1 MNLLT
6 SNIGRL
12 RIIGFLEG
20 ISFLLLMG
28 VAMPLKYIW
37 EVPEATI
44 GIGYAHGFLFIAYC
58 ILVIPAKIDLK
69 WNLKITF
76 LVLIASLLPFGTFVA
91 DFKLFKKA
99 YSTFLTKRR
108 R

>member
-1 MNLLT
+1 LNLLN

-37 EVPEATI
+37 KIPEATI
-44 GIGYAHGFLFIAYC
+44 AIGYAHGFLFIAYC
-58 ILVIPAKIDLK
+58 ILVIPAKLDLK

-91 DFKLFKKA
+91 EFKLFNKA
-99 YSTFLTKRR
+99 HNS
-108 R
+108 

>member
-1 MNLLT
+1 M
-6 SNIGRL
+6 SAIKIL
-12 RIIGFLEG
+12 RTLAVLEG
-20 ISFLLLMG
+20 VSYILLLG
-28 VAMPLKYIW
+28 ICMPLKYIW
-37 EVPEATI
+37 EMPEATI
-44 GIGYAHGFLFIAYC
+44 AIGYAHGFLFIAYC

-99 YSTFLTKRR
+99 HNS
-108 R
+108 

>member
-12 RIIGFLEG
+12 RLIGFLEG
-20 ISFLLLMG
+20 TSFLLLMG
-28 VAMPLKYIW
+28 IAMPLKYIW
-37 EVPEATI
+37 EIPTATI
-44 GIGYAHGFLFIAYC
+44 GIGYAHGVLFVAYC

-76 LVLIASLLPFGTFVA
+76 LVVVASLLPFGTFIA
-91 DFKLFKKA
+91 DYKLFKETNH
-99 YSTFLTKRR
+99 S
-108 R
+108 

>member
-12 RIIGFLEG
+12 RLIGFLEG
-20 ISFLLLMG
+20 TSFLLLMG
-28 VAMPLKYIW
+28 IAMPLKHIW
-37 EVPEATI
+37 EIPTATI
-44 GIGYAHGFLFIAYC
+44 GIGYAHGVLFVAYC

-76 LVLIASLLPFGTFVA
+76 LVLVASLLPFGTFIA
-91 DFKLFKKA
+91 DYKLFKETNH
-99 YSTFLTKRR
+99 S
-108 R
+108 

>member
-12 RIIGFLEG
+12 RLIGFLEG
-20 ISFLLLMG
+20 TSFLLLMG
-28 VAMPLKYIW
+28 IAMPLKYIW
-37 EVPEATI
+37 EIPTATI
-44 GIGYAHGFLFIAYC
+44 GIGYAHGVLFIAYC

-76 LVLIASLLPFGTFVA
+76 LVLVASLLPFGTFIA
-91 DFKLFKKA
+91 DYKLFKETNH
-99 YSTFLTKRR
+99 S
-108 R
+108 

>member
-12 RIIGFLEG
+12 RLIGFLEG
-20 ISFLLLMG
+20 TSFLLLMG
-28 VAMPLKYIW
+28 IAMPLKYIW
-37 EVPEATI
+37 EIPAATI
-44 GIGYAHGFLFIAYC
+44 GIGYAHGVLFVAYC

-76 LVLIASLLPFGTFVA
+76 LVLVASLLPFGTFVA

-99 YSTFLTKRR
+99 HNS
-108 R
+108 

>member
-1 MNLLT
+1 MNLLS

-20 ISFLLLMG
+20 VSFLLLMG

-37 EVPEATI
+37 EIPEASI
-44 GIGYAHGFLFIAYC
+44 AIGYTHGVLFIAYC
-58 ILVIPAKIDLK
+58 ILVIPAKLDLK
-69 WNLKITF
+69 WNLKTTF

-91 DFKLFKKA
+91 DYKLFKEA
-99 YSTFLTKRR
+99 HNY
-108 R
+108 

>member
-1 MNLLT
+1 MNLLN

-37 EVPEATI
+37 KIPEATI
-44 GIGYAHGFLFIAYC
+44 AIGYAHGFLFIAYC
-58 ILVIPAKIDLK
+58 ILVIPAKLDLK
-69 WNLKITF
+69 WNYKITF

-91 DFKLFKKA
+91 DRLVFKK
-99 YSTFLTKRR
+99 
-108 R
+108 

>member
-12 RIIGFLEG
+12 RLIGFLEG
-20 ISFLLLMG
+20 VSFLLLMG
-28 VAMPLKYIW
+28 IAMPLKYIW
-37 EVPEATI
+37 EMPEATI
-44 GIGYAHGFLFIAYC
+44 AIGYAHGFLFIAYC

-76 LVLIASLLPFGTFVA
+76 LVVVASLLPFGTFIA
-91 DFKLFKKA
+91 DYKLFKETNH
-99 YSTFLTKRR
+99 S
-108 R
+108 

>member
-12 RIIGFLEG
+12 RLIGFLEG
-20 ISFLLLMG
+20 ISFIILMG

-37 EVPEATI
+37 KIPEATI
-44 GIGYAHGFLFIAYC
+44 AIGYAHGFLFVAYC
-58 ILVIPAKIDLK
+58 ILVIPAKLEFN
-69 WNLKITF
+69 WNLKTTF

-91 DFKLFKKA
+91 DYKLFKKA
-99 YSTFLTKRR
+99 NNS
-108 R
+108 